1 MQNVFAKSQH
11 RVLPAILLAIC
22 LASPA
27 TPLAEK
33 ASWILAEG
41 GAALGLV
48 NTAAMGTV
56 CDLRTGEN
64 RTRPHSSG
72 TLAADIQRPLVPVSL
87 KPTCPLPVDH
97 GARATHCA
105 DHAAMTIRASPLR
118 IA

>member
-1 MQNVFAKSQH
+1 MQNVFAKPQH
-11 RVLPAILLAIC
+11 RALSAILLATC

-27 TPLAEK
+27 APLAEK
-33 ASWILAEG
+33 ASRTLAEG

-48 NTAAMGTV
+48 NTAAIGAV
-56 CDLRTGEN
+56 YDLQTGEN

-72 TLAADIQRPLVPVSL
+72 TLAAEIQRPLDPVSL
-87 KPTCPLPVDH
+87 ESTWPLPIDH

-118 IA
+118 MA